1 MFTRVIRTGTSNSGP
16 MTAAPI
22 LPTHHWYE
30 LGGKK
35 MPHYVVL
42 VKLTEKGRQNLK
54 QAWTKDRTEAKAQ
67 VQKMGGKM
75 TGYMTF
81 GQYDV
86 VELLELP
93 DDKAAA
99 RFATMAGA
107 TGMVSTITLK
117 AFSEDEVDKMVK
129 ESP

>member
-1 MFTRVIRTGTSNSGP
+1 M
-16 MTAAPI
+16 A
-22 LPTHHWYE
+22 
-30 LGGKK
+30 
-35 MPHYVVL
+35 HYIVL
-42 VKLTEKGRQNLK
+42 VKLTEKGKENFK
-54 QAWTKDRTEAKAQ
+54 QGWTKDRVQVKAQ

-99 RFATMAGA
+99 RFAMMAGA
-107 TGMVSTITLK
+107 TGLVNTVTLK
-117 AFSEDEVDKMVK
+117 AFSEDEVDKMVQ
-129 ESP
+129 ENP

>member
-1 MFTRVIRTGTSNSGP
+1 MAYYI
-16 MTAAPI
+16 
-22 LPTHHWYE
+22 
-30 LGGKK
+30 
-35 MPHYVVL
+35 VL
-42 VKLTEKGRQNLK
+42 VKMTEKGKQNFK
-54 QAWTKDRTEAKAQ
+54 QGWTKDRVQVKAQ

-86 VELLELP
+86 VEFLELP

-107 TGMVSTITLK
+107 TGLVHTVTLK
-117 AFSEDEVDKMVK
+117 AFSEDEVEKMLK
-129 ESP
+129 ELP

>member
-1 MFTRVIRTGTSNSGP
+1 MSTS
-16 MTAAPI
+16 
-22 LPTHHWYE
+22 LE
-30 LGGKK
+30 LRGGGKK
-35 MPHYVVL
+35 MGHYIVL
-42 VKLTEKGRQNLK
+42 VKLTEKGKENFK
-54 QAWTKDRTEAKAQ
+54 QGWTKDRVQVKAQ

-99 RFATMAGA
+99 RFAMMAGA
-107 TGMVSTITLK
+107 SGLVNTVTLK
-117 AFSEDEVDKMVK
+117 AFSEDEVDKMVQ
-129 ESP
+129 ENP

>member
-1 MFTRVIRTGTSNSGP
+1 M
-16 MTAAPI
+16 A
-22 LPTHHWYE
+22 
-30 LGGKK
+30 
-35 MPHYVVL
+35 HYIVL
-42 VKLTEKGRQNLK
+42 VKLTEKGKQNFRQG
-54 QAWTKDRTEAKAQ
+54 WTKDRPQVKAQ

-81 GQYDV
+81 GRYDF

-99 RFATMAGA
+99 RFAMMAGA
-107 TGMVSTITLK
+107 SGLVDTVTLK

>member
-1 MFTRVIRTGTSNSGP
+1 VVYNQKVWLLENESPYMSTS
-16 MTAAPI
+16 
-22 LPTHHWYE
+22 LE
-30 LGGKK
+30 LRGGGKK
-35 MPHYVVL
+35 MGHYIVL
-42 VKLTEKGRQNLK
+42 VKLTEKGKENFK
-54 QAWTKDRTEAKAQ
+54 QGWTKDRVQVKAQ

-99 RFATMAGA
+99 RFAMMAGA
-107 TGMVSTITLK
+107 SGLVNTVTLK
-117 AFSEDEVDKMVK
+117 AFSEDEVDKMVQ
-129 ESP
+129 ENP